1 MKTLIR
7 NADNVS
13 LFLWNDA
20 RSVTIASSSITVAAD
35 STAISPPSK
44 KNAFV
49 VADLNSSNTTLH
61 TSVATPP
68 SDWVGNVYCY
78 NGTAWSA
85 NPNYV
90 ETERRCKQLAL
101 NPPNDSTFCR
111 TPHFADSNG
120 NFPTTCTRCER
131 NIDGTS

>member
-7 NADNVS
+7 NTNNVS

-20 RSVTIASSSITVAAD
+20 RSVTIASGSITVAAD

-44 KNAFV
+44 KDAFV

-68 SDWVGNVYCY
+68 SDWVGNAYCY

-85 NPNYV
+85 NPDYV
-90 ETERRCKQLAL
+90 ERERRCKQLAIGA
-101 NPPNDSTFCR
+101 PNDSTFCN
-111 TPHFADSNG
+111 TPHIDMGAG
-120 NFPTTCTRCER
+120 FPTTCTVCER

>member
-20 RSVTIASSSITVAAD
+20 RSVTIASGSITVAAD

-44 KNAFV
+44 KDAFV

-68 SDWVGNVYCY
+68 SDWIGNAYCY
-78 NGTAWSA
+78 NGTTWSA

-90 ETERRCKQLAL
+90 ESERRCKQLAIGAS
-101 NPPNDSTFCR
+101 DSTLCSA
-111 TPHFADSNG
+111 PHSRDING
-120 NFPTTCTRCER
+120 NFPTTCTRCDR
-131 NIDGTS
+131 NIDGT

>member
-7 NADNVS
+7 NSDNVS
-13 LFLWNDA
+13 LFLWNDD
-20 RSVTIASSSITVAAD
+20 RSVTITSDSITVAAD
-35 STAISPPSK
+35 SSAISPPSK
-44 KNAFV
+44 KGAFV

-68 SDWVGNVYCY
+68 SDWIGNAYCY

-90 ETERRCKQLAL
+90 ESLRTCKQIGIGAS
-101 NPPNDSTFCR
+101 NDSTLCG
-111 TPHFADSNG
+111 TPHFADAKG
-120 NFPTTCTRCER
+120 DFVTTCKVCER
-131 NIDGTS
+131 NIDGT

>member
-7 NADNVS
+7 NSNNVS

-20 RSVTIASSSITVAAD
+20 RSVTIASGSITVAAD

-44 KNAFV
+44 KDAFV

-68 SDWVGNVYCY
+68 SDWIGSAYCY

-90 ETERRCKQLAL
+90 ESERRCKQLAIGAS
-101 NPPNDSTFCR
+101 DSTLCR
-111 TPHFADSNG
+111 APHSRDING

>member
-7 NADNVS
+7 NSDNVS
-13 LFLWNDA
+13 LYLWNDA
-20 RSVTIASSSITVAAD
+20 RSVTIGSDSITVAAD
-35 STAISPPSK
+35 NTAISPPSK

-68 SDWVGNVYCY
+68 SDWTGNAYCY

-111 TPHFADSNG
+111 TAHYADANG
-120 NFPTTCTRCER
+120 NFPTTCTRCDR
-131 NIDGTS
+131 NIDGT